1 MKNMNKRKVL
11 LGILL
16 LLGIA
21 YVAYI
26 FVGKKDDA
34 EDQDEPPTS
43 PVVVPL
49 LNYSLIRSYPHDT
62 ASFTQGLIIHKGQM
76 YEGTGLEGAS
86 RLLEVDLPGGKII
99 RTHKLKDH
107 YFGEGITIL
116 NDTLYQLTWQNKV
129 VLVYTLPDLE
139 QVKEFKI
146 TTEGW
151 GITTDGTQ
159 LIVSDGSSDLY
170 YYEPSDFSLVKRQ
183 SITEGGLLS
192 PYLNELEYI
201 DGFIYANKFM
211 SPFILKIDPAKG
223 EVVAKIDVTDLWR
236 RAKTAYANADVPN
249 GIAYDATKKKIYITG
264 KLWPELYEIALSQ

>member
-1 MKNMNKRKVL
+1 MAVL
-11 LGILL
+11 LLFGL
-16 LLGIA
+16 A
-21 YVAYI
+21 YLIYI
-26 FVGKKDDA
+26 FAEKKDHEETPEEITGQPA
-34 EDQDEPPTS
+34 EI
-43 PVVVPL
+43 PL

-62 ASFTQGLIIHKGQM
+62 ASFTQGLIVHKGQM

-86 RLLEVDLPGGKII
+86 RLLTVDLPSGKIL

-116 NDTLYQLTWQNKV
+116 NDTLYQLTWQNGV

-146 TTEGW
+146 ATEGW
-151 GITTDGTQ
+151 GITTDGKQ
-159 LIVSDGSSDLY
+159 LIVSDGSSSLY
-170 YYEPSDFSLVKRQ
+170 YYDPSDLSLTKQQ
-183 SITEGGLLS
+183 SITDRGLLA

-201 DGFIYANKFM
+201 DGFVYANKYM
-211 SPFILKIDPAKG
+211 SPYILKIDITKG

-236 RAKTAYANADVPN
+236 RARTAYANADVPN
-249 GIAYDATKKKIYITG
+249 GIAYDTATKKIYVTG